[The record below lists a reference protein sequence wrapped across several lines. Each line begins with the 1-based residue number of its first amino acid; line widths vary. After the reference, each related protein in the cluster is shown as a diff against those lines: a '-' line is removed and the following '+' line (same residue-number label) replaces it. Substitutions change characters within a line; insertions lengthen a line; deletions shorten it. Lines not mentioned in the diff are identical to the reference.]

1 MAEIYE
7 KGQVALP
14 KHMREA
20 LKMYPGTKVI
30 FQMEDRGI
38 LVKKADD
45 WAAEFDELCA
55 GADMSDEQTE
65 KFIAKME
72 KKRLK
77 EMQNVP
83 GL

>member
-1 MAEIYE
+1 M
-7 KGQVALP
+7 ALP

-20 LKMYPGTKVI
+20 LKMYPGTKVV
-30 FQMEDRGI
+30 FQMEERGI

-55 GADMSDEQTE
+55 GADMTDGETKE
-65 KFIAKME
+65 YITKME

-77 EMQNVP
+77 EMMRDVP
-83 GL
+83 GR